1 MSKQTKFIEMIAPEA
16 IAGAKEYGFL
26 HPSICIAQACHESGF
41 GTSKQAV
48 EAMDYHGLKKNNE
61 LLYTDTYYERA
72 TEEVTAAKLATLS
85 AEERATAKLLKN
97 GNYDVTHQKSTAWCK
112 FHSLGGAMRGYY
124 MYLKAWTHYNKPID
138 VFKIKDA
145 RECLNQ
151 IAKTYATRST
161 YADQVWKIV
170 EQYGLL
176 KYDEGFVPATSATL
190 LTAKKGD
197 KVTTSKDYK
206 VATSENNAKKGL
218 YAKDSKGADKVYPAG
233 EYYVYKVSGECVN
246 ISKNKLTAGGWIL
259 P

>member
-48 EAMDYHGLKKNNE
+48 EAMDYHGLKKNNP
-61 LLYTDTYYERA
+61 LLYTDVFYEKA
-72 TEEVTAAKLATLS
+72 TEEVTPEKLATLS

-97 GNYDVTHQKSTAWCK
+97 GNYDVTTQKATPWCK
-112 FHSLGGAMRGYY
+112 FHSLGGAIRGYY
-124 MYLKAWTHYNKPID
+124 MYLKAWEHYNKPVD
-138 VFKIKDA
+138 VFKIVDA
-145 RECLNQ
+145 KECLNR

-161 YADQVWKIV
+161 YADQVWAIV
-170 EQYGLL
+170 QQYGLL
-176 KYDEGFVPATSATL
+176 KYDEGFVPTSPTMILA
-190 LTAKKGD
+190 AKKGD
-197 KVTTSKDYK
+197 KITTSKDYK
-206 VATSENNAKKGL
+206 VATSESNAIKGV
-218 YAKDSKGADKVYPAG
+218 YAKDSNGADKVYPKG
-233 EYYVYKVSGECVN
+233 EYYIYKISGECVN